1 MRCYWK
7 LPTKRLLLGSAAI
20 SLLLG
25 ATTANATISYSVN
38 QTIGGGSVVGSIQ
51 TDGSPGVLGASDIT
65 GWNLLLTGLGGAQGC
80 SVL

>member
-7 LPTKRLLLGSAAI
+7 LSAKRLLLGSAAI

-38 QTIGGGSVVGSIQ
+38 QTIGGGSVVGSI
-51 TDGSPGVLGASDIT
+51 PGLFNALYWV
-65 GWNLLLTGLGGAQGC
+65 
-80 SVL
+80 